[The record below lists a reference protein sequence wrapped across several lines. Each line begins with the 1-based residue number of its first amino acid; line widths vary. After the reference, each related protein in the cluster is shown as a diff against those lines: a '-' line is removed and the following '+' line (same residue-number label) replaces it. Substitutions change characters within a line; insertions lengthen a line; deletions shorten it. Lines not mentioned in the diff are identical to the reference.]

1 MNPVKRRLEN
11 ALSVPLGLEFFLGRI
26 VMLGSAAVFVVREAP
41 YAFRLSRPSLAA
53 LAISAVG
60 FLAVWC
66 WFWLRVAGRREGWQP
81 AFALVAITTAMTVA
95 VWVNPIGIFPFYFV
109 VVLAGAGY
117 RWQLGLPVAVVT
129 TGYAMGVWWYSG
141 LANRWTLQGVVI
153 MAGLA
158 AASVLV
164 RRFIGV
170 QLELH
175 RARNEVRRL
184 AAAEARS
191 ALARD
196 LHDQLGQDLTV
207 AVLHAEMLSDDLRSA
222 GDIEAAKRASVIAK
236 TTRNALH
243 GMRQTVTG
251 LRAPNLSNE
260 LASARRALDLSG
272 ITLSVSVDAT
282 GLTRT
287 VDETLAWAIREATT
301 NTMRHSG
308 ADNCSITL
316 HDDGS
321 AVVLSVSDDGIG
333 ALSPAVGS
341 GLTGL
346 RERVAAVSGTLEIKD
361 GGPGFTARIR
371 VPRAKSLVDA

>member
-1 MNPVKRRLEN
+1 
-11 ALSVPLGLEFFLGRI
+11 
-26 VMLGSAAVFVVREAP
+26 MLGSAAVFVVREAP
-41 YAFRLSRPSLAA
+41 YVFRLSTPSMAA
-53 LAISAVG
+53 LTVSAVVFMAG
-60 FLAVWC
+60 WC
-66 WFWLRVAGRREGWQP
+66 WYWLGVAGRREGWQP
-81 AFALVAITTAMTVA
+81 ALALVVIASAMTVA
-95 VWVNPIGIFPFYFV
+95 VWANPIGMFPFYFV

-117 RWQLGLPVAVVT
+117 RWQIGLPVATAT

-153 MAGLA
+153 MTGLA

-175 RARNEVRRL
+175 QARNEVRRL

-207 AVLHAEMLSDDLRSA
+207 AILNAEMLSDDLRSTGA
-222 GDIEAAKRASVIAK
+222 VEAATRASVIAK

-251 LRAPNLSNE
+251 LRAPTLANE
-260 LASARRALDLSG
+260 LASARRALSLAG
-272 ITLSVSVDAT
+272 IALSVDVNAAALSRNVE
-282 GLTRT
+282 
-287 VDETLAWAIREATT
+287 ETLAWAVREATT
-301 NTMRHSG
+301 NALRHSG
-308 ADNCSITL
+308 ADTCSITL

-321 AVVLSVSDDGIG
+321 EVVLSVSDNGIG
-333 ALSPAVGS
+333 AVSPMVGC
-341 GLTGL
+341 GLAGL
-346 RERVAAVSGTLEIKD
+346 RERVAAVAGSLEFE
-361 GGPGFTARIR
+361 GAGAGLTARVR
-371 VPRAKSLVDA
+371 LPRAKSLVDS